1 MCLQWLSMCPSVL
14 CCLLNPNQRNHVPQ
28 QEQRAGLGQRNGP
41 QPIPDAF
48 EGQESKSGGVEVVR
62 EGKMVICEKG
72 LREPAILGKSVQMEE
87 EPTQR
92 LCADGCW
99 EQDEGAGN
107 RVDAGPE

>member
-1 MCLQWLSMCPSVL
+1 M
-14 CCLLNPNQRNHVPQ
+14 
-28 QEQRAGLGQRNGP
+28 
-41 QPIPDAF
+41 
-48 EGQESKSGGVEVVR
+48 VR